1 MIYHRSFMQNL
12 NFFCC
17 NMRSTTNLEWYHI
30 SWCCN
35 TMWYF
40 ANDTFSRILLKKYLD
55 TYLIISTY
63 AYCILQRTVD
73 FPSTSTIGLN
83 QVTFEKHG
91 TFTRKWMHKICLCQI
106 FMMDYSSPPYTMCT
120 LYGNWVLNE
129 GKCQPSK
136 LSFMQISISHQ
147 SRFGTI
153 MRIPM

>member
-1 MIYHRSFMQNL
+1 MIYHRSLMQNL
-12 NFFCC
+12 NSFCC
-17 NMRSTTNLEWYHI
+17 NMRSTTNSEWYHI

-35 TMWYF
+35 TMWDF
-40 ANDTFSRILLKKYLD
+40 ANDTFGWILLKKYLD

-63 AYCILQRTVD
+63 AYCILQCTVG

-91 TFTRKWMHKICLCQI
+91 TFTRIWMHKICPCQI
-106 FMMDYSSPPYTMCT
+106 FMMDYLSPPYTMCT
-120 LYGNWVLNE
+120 LHGNWVLNE
-129 GKCQPSK
+129 GKLQPSK
-136 LSFMQISISHQ
+136 LSFMQISICHQ